1 MSTLLKNVILI
12 ALFVVLILPVQT
24 LLAQEAHPD
33 WEGTSQIAGKVLDES
48 RKGIRNADVKLRFAA
63 AGAPPPAEEESDQPN
78 RAAAMAAAS
87 STASGSAPAPQPTTS
102 STGWWVKKTDRDGA
116 FTADGLR
123 AGRWIIQVEA
133 KGRTVRR
140 AIIQLE
146 EGVTTA
152 YEVSLGKPLS
162 DRDLKKMQE
171 QLKVGD
177 ELFADNEF
185 ASARTAY
192 QTVLSANPTFMPIHR
207 SIALTYGREGDH
219 ANALKHLEL
228 ALQEDAGNVSLL
240 ALTLQSAM
248 EVGDEEQ
255 VQLYTDA
262 LFDVPHENADML
274 TQFALMLLQEK
285 KAVEADAYL
294 TRLIA
299 LFPDDANP
307 YYFQGMAQLTLQNVP
322 GAKDNFQKF
331 IERAPGNHPQRG
343 QAENI
348 LEQLANVE

>member
-1 MSTLLKNVILI
+1 MLLKQVILT
-12 ALFVVLILPVQT
+12 ALFVNLISPLQT

-63 AGAPPPAEEESDQPN
+63 AGAPPPAEEKSDQPN

-87 STASGSAPAPQPTTS
+87 TTASGSAPAPQPTTS
-102 STGWWVKKTDRDGA
+102 SAGWWVRKTDRDGA

-123 AGRWIIQVEA
+123 AGRWIVQVEA

-140 AIIQLE
+140 TIIQLE

-171 QLKVGD
+171 QLKAGD
-177 ELFADNEF
+177 KLFADNEF
-185 ASARTAY
+185 ASARVAY
-192 QTVLSANPTFMPIHR
+192 QAVLSANPTFMPIHR
-207 SIALTYGREGDH
+207 SIALTYGKEGDH
-219 ANALKHLEL
+219 VNALKHLEL
-228 ALQEDAGNVSLL
+228 ALQEDAGNVNLL

-248 EVGDEEQ
+248 EAGDEEQ
-255 VQLYTDA
+255 VQLYADA
-262 LFDVPHENADML
+262 LFDAPHENSNML
-274 TQFALMLLQEK
+274 TQFALMLLQAK
-285 KAVEADAYL
+285 KAAEADAYL
-294 TRLIA
+294 TRLIEM
-299 LFPDDANP
+299 FPNDASP

-322 GAKDNFQKF
+322 EAKENFGKF
-331 IERAPGNHPQRG
+331 IERAPGDHPQLG
-343 QAENI
+343 QAKNI
-348 LEQLANVE
+348 LQQLANVE